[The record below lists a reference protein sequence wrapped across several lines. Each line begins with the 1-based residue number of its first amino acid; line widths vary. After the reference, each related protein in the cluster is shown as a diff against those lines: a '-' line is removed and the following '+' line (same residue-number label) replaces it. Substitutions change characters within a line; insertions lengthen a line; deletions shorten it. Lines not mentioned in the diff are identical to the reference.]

1 MRLRTMTKDDIP
13 SGMKLKE
20 LAGWNQTAA
29 DWERFL
35 DASPQ
40 GCFVAESDGEVCGT
54 VTTLVYESRFAWVGM
69 VLVDPQHRG
78 QGIGTRLLQKG
89 IEHLDRLGI
98 ATVKLDATPAGKPI
112 YERLGFT
119 TEYEI
124 ERWVLDARP
133 RPPRPDLLSE
143 SEISQSTSLEE
154 ILAVD
159 RVVFGADR
167 SALLHSLH
175 QSAPEFT
182 ASISSLG
189 SSFGYMLGRHGS
201 RADHL
206 GPWMAR
212 SEKNAQQLLAAFLAR
227 SDRETVFVDSM
238 KANPF
243 AARLLE
249 SAGFEFSRPL
259 TRMYR
264 GANEFP
270 GRPGDFCGILGPEFG

>member
-1 MRLRTMTKDDIP
+1 MHLRTMTKADIP
-13 SGMKLKE
+13 SGMRLKE

-35 DASPQ
+35 DSSPM

-54 VTTLVYESRFAWVGM
+54 VTTVVYESRFAWVGM

-78 QGIGTRLLQKG
+78 QGIGTRLLHQA
-89 IEHLDRLGI
+89 IEYLDGLGI
-98 ATVKLDATPAGKPI
+98 ATVKLDATPEGKPI
-112 YERLGFT
+112 YQKLGFV

-124 ERWVLDARP
+124 ERWVLSARP
-133 RPPRPDLLSE
+133 QPPEPDSFSE
-143 SEISQSTSLEE
+143 LRVGESASLE

-159 RVVFGADR
+159 REAFGADR
-167 SALLHSLH
+167 SALLLSLH
-175 QSAPEFT
+175 RSAPEFT
-182 ASISSLG
+182 AAHYFQGSL
-189 SSFGYMLGRHGS
+189 SGYMLGRHGS

-212 SEKNAQQLLAAFLAR
+212 GETAAQQLLTAFLAR
-227 SDRETVFVDSM
+227 SARETVFVDCM

-243 AARLLE
+243 AARLLQSE
-249 SAGFEFSRPL
+249 DFKFSRPL
-259 TRMYR
+259 TRMVR